1 MQEETKPESG
11 TPEAIPEAEPN
22 AKPDAKIKSKEPKS
36 RKAKVAGI
44 LSCVLW
50 VLGFAL
56 AFVIPP
62 TSPFIWVP
70 DTLLLTGFLPLL
82 FIWRFSWPW
91 ILFGLFNCGIGFIL
105 LFIEYIPDSAFPAEI
120 AKGKQHLVQ
129 YHNWMAWIIFAVLTF
144 IYGVIRM
151 GKNIV
156 LWSIAR
162 SKAKA
167 E

>member
-1 MQEETKPESG
+1 MTEDNTAQEKP
-11 TPEAIPEAEPN
+11 
-22 AKPDAKIKSKEPKS
+22 KKKDKKPKS

-62 TSPFIWVP
+62 TNPLIWVP
-70 DTLLLTGFLPLL
+70 DSLLLLGFLPLL

-105 LFIEYIPDSAFPAEI
+105 LLIEYIPDSAFPAEI
-120 AKGKQHLVQ
+120 ARGKQHLVQ
-129 YHNWMAWIIFAVLTF
+129 YHSWMAWMIFGILTF
-144 IYGVIRM
+144 VYGVGRM
-151 GKNIV
+151 SKNLV

-167 E
+167 QSLPD